1 MWEDLR
7 EFSQPIEMQNFSI
20 KRRSQFPLT
29 NEVDTSGLS
38 ITINYAATWWGRPLP
53 AWLLLT
59 ICGLLD
65 TVEILIR
72 SDCGLDII
80 LSVAFYTQIANYI
93 SKYNRKNKLSTIS
106 YFILPF
112 LNKKKKQFNSLCRN
126 AALSV
131 AVTYRNLLSINVGI
145 YAINKPHLAGVG
157 VPGVECPQTISAKS
171 TIN

>member
-80 LSVAFYTQIANYI
+80 LSVAFYTQIANFV
-93 SKYNRKNKLSTIS
+93 KLRQGSG
-106 YFILPF
+106 
-112 LNKKKKQFNSLCRN
+112 KDRQGM
-126 AALSV
+126 AL
-131 AVTYRNLLSINVGI
+131 R
-145 YAINKPHLAGVG
+145 
-157 VPGVECPQTISAKS
+157 AKGLKA
-171 TIN
+171 